1 MRQTKPKATSFRRSL
16 SRALLTVAMIMLAQ
30 GLSPSPAH
38 AQDEDQ
44 PRWFGTSFS
53 NKTALVFGV
62 PESDYVV
69 LWFQCQQGK
78 PVVSVGVQD
87 EESNADEGD
96 LMLVRLAANGEA
108 IEFSN
113 KVRLNHESGGIEV
126 DGSLPLDP
134 TMRRILSATDRLEI
148 VIDGHTQ
155 DYDMAGAAE
164 PAARMIAACD
174 APRPVDDL
182 DVTVT
187 NKARLPLQSFAYSEA
202 GVNDFDSDSFG
213 YEPLAPGESRTF
225 TIPNGRTMCS
235 FDVSVLFEEEE
246 DEECCSMGAPAG
258 TQNLCENSEFIV
270 HDQTP

>member
-1 MRQTKPKATSFRRSL
+1 MRQTRSKEIGFRKGL
-16 SRALLTVAMIMLAQ
+16 SRALLTMTMFVLAQ
-30 GLSPSPAH
+30 GLNPAPAH

-44 PRWFGTSFS
+44 PRWFDTSFS

-78 PVVSVGVQD
+78 SVVSVGVQD

-96 LMLVRLAANGEA
+96 LMLVRLAANGET

-113 KVRLNHESGGIEV
+113 KARLNHESGGVEI

-134 TMRRILSATDRLEI
+134 TMRRILSATGSLEI

-155 DYDMAGAAE
+155 NYEMAGATE
-164 PAARMIAACD
+164 PAARMIATCD
-174 APRPVDDL
+174 APKPIDDL

-202 GVNDFDSDSFG
+202 GVNDFDSDGFG

-225 TIPNGRTMCS
+225 TIHNGRTACS
-235 FDVSVLFEEEE
+235 FDVSVIFEED

-258 TQNLCENSEFIV
+258 TQNLCEDSEFIV
-270 HDQTP
+270 HDQTR